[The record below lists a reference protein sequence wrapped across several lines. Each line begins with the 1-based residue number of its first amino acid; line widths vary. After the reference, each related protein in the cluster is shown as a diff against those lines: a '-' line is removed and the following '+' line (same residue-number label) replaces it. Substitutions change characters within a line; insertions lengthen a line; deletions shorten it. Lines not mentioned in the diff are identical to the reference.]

1 MPGSSRVVVLLESL
15 GSITGVVA
23 AASAP
28 GTGPPGACWAR
39 LPVVLVSCVR
49 EDCRDESCDR
59 KDVFPLDSLSRR
71 PLKLVLAT
79 ARRIRR
85 TKGFRPRPRSYIL
98 SPAYSQNCLKLRILV
113 TTGIADIILAAARI
127 DAGSLLPQDLMC

>member
-1 MPGSSRVVVLLESL
+1 MFVDAGAVSCCRPPGLVRIRK
-15 GSITGVVA
+15 GSFTGVVA

-79 ARRIRR
+79 VRRIRPGVLNPCYH
-85 TKGFRPRPRSYIL
+85 K
-98 SPAYSQNCLKLRILV
+98 
-113 TTGIADIILAAARI
+113 D
-127 DAGSLLPQDLMC
+127 